1 MKVKLI
7 TLTAVTVLSL
17 GGAAFAQDQD
27 TGGHRWQHRHGMRHD
42 RIEKLTESLNLTPA
56 QKTQIQPILDAT
68 KPQMEAIHSEAM
80 EKSKAVLEDAM
91 AKIRPLL
98 TPDQQKQLDETKTR
112 LSRHS
117 WHHDGDNGD
126 NDNG

>member
-7 TLTAVTVLSL
+7 TLTAVTALSL

-27 TGGHRWQHRHGMRHD
+27 TGGRHWEHRHGMHHD
-42 RIEKLTESLNLTPA
+42 RMEKLTESLNLTPA

-68 KPQMEAIHSEAM
+68 KPQMEAIHREAM
-80 EKSKAVLEDAM
+80 DKSKAVMADAM

-98 TPDQQKQLDETKTR
+98 TPEQQKQLDERKTR
-112 LSRHS
+112 LSRPD
-117 WHHDGDNGD
+117 WHRGGDKGDN
-126 NDNG
+126 NNG